1 MEISFWVLLG
11 LAFYVYAGYPL
22 LLAFIG
28 LWRRKRRDSE
38 GGSEHSVTLIISAYN
53 EERVIADKIRNS
65 LALDYPRGL
74 LEIVVVSDAS
84 SDRTDE
90 IVAGFADGQ
99 VKLLRMAQRG
109 GKTLGL
115 NEASHRARGDVVI
128 FSDANA
134 MYRPDVIRALLSRFT
149 DERVGGVIGQSCY
162 YTGELESERSEGLY
176 WRYESTIKRLESHVG
191 SVVGGDGAIYAIRRA
206 LYVPMAADSLSDFM
220 NPLQI
225 VKAGHRVV
233 YEPTARSF
241 EHAGQS
247 FQKEFR
253 RKVRIVNRAWRATL
267 RMRALLNPLRFG
279 FFAVELWSHKVFRWL
294 MPLVMLGLL
303 ASNLW
308 LAPAHPLYAV
318 LLGLQA
324 LFYLCALIGWALR
337 ARPRQPALFSVPY
350 YFCLVNVASLMGIID
365 AFRGRTYAT
374 WSTVRT

>member
-162 YTGELESERSEGLY
+162 YTGE
-176 WRYESTIKRLESHVG
+176 
-191 SVVGGDGAIYAIRRA
+191 
-206 LYVPMAADSLSDFM
+206 
-220 NPLQI
+220 
-225 VKAGHRVV
+225 
-233 YEPTARSF
+233 
-241 EHAGQS
+241 
-247 FQKEFR
+247 
-253 RKVRIVNRAWRATL
+253 
-267 RMRALLNPLRFG
+267 
-279 FFAVELWSHKVFRWL
+279 
-294 MPLVMLGLL
+294 
-303 ASNLW
+303 
-308 LAPAHPLYAV
+308 
-318 LLGLQA
+318 
-324 LFYLCALIGWALR
+324 
-337 ARPRQPALFSVPY
+337 
-350 YFCLVNVASLMGIID
+350 
-365 AFRGRTYAT
+365 
-374 WSTVRT
+374 